1 MATTII
7 VGGVAGGMSTA
18 ARLRRRSEDM
28 EIIVFEASGHVS
40 FANCGLPY
48 YVGGTIAERDALLL
62 QNPESLRA
70 RFNIDVRVNH
80 RVTAINTEAQTV
92 TVEHAGVTSTHHYDH
107 LVLSP
112 GARPIVPDMPG
123 KERLLTLRTVE
134 DVDSIV
140 AALDLEGADPVTS
153 AAIIGGGFIGVEL
166 AENLKDRGLNVTII
180 ERAPHILGI
189 ADQEIVGVMMQNLR
203 DNGINIITNANATEI
218 TADEVLL
225 ADGTRVPASIVIAA
239 IGVIPETDLARDA
252 GIALGERGGIQVDDQ
267 LRTSAPNVFALGD
280 ASEKRDFNTDAAA
293 LVPLA
298 QTANRHGRLVADIIT
313 GRDTAR
319 LATQGTA
326 IIGAFGVALA
336 VTGWSERR
344 ARAAGRAIRI
354 VHVHPASHAGYYPGS
369 APVHLKLIIDAETD
383 KILGAQA
390 VGRDG
395 VDKRIDV
402 IATAMRAGLTAS
414 DLADLELAYSPQYGS
429 AKDAVNIA
437 GMVADN
443 QLTGENTVHW
453 HELADITAAA
463 GTEGAVGAAGG
474 SAAHLVDVR
483 SPAEHAA
490 GTIPGAVNIPVD
502 TMRDVLAKN
511 PDAIAPDAVVFCQVG
526 LRGHVATTLLRGHG
540 VKVRNLSGGYVTWS
554 HAQQG
559 T

>member
-62 QNPESLRA
+62 QSPESLKA
-70 RFNIDVRVNH
+70 RFNIDVQVNH
-80 RVTAINTEAQTV
+80 RVTAIDTAEQTV
-92 TVEHAGVTSTHHYDH
+92 TVEHAGEISTHRYDH

-134 DVDSIV
+134 DVDTIV
-140 AALDLEGADPVTS
+140 AALDLEGADPVSS

-203 DNGINIITNANATEI
+203 DNGINIITNADATEI

-225 ADGTRVPASIVIAA
+225 ADGTRVPAGIVIAA
-239 IGVIPETDLARDA
+239 IGVIPETDLAREA
-252 GIALGERGGIQVDDQ
+252 GITLGERGGIQVDDQ

-280 ASEKRDFNTDAAA
+280 ATEKRDFNTDGAA

-319 LATQGTA
+319 L
-326 IIGAFGVALA
+326 
-336 VTGWSERR
+336 
-344 ARAAGRAIRI
+344 
-354 VHVHPASHAGYYPGS
+354 
-369 APVHLKLIIDAETD
+369 
-383 KILGAQA
+383 
-390 VGRDG
+390 
-395 VDKRIDV
+395 
-402 IATAMRAGLTAS
+402 
-414 DLADLELAYSPQYGS
+414 
-429 AKDAVNIA
+429 
-437 GMVADN
+437 
-443 QLTGENTVHW
+443 
-453 HELADITAAA
+453 
-463 GTEGAVGAAGG
+463 
-474 SAAHLVDVR
+474 
-483 SPAEHAA
+483 
-490 GTIPGAVNIPVD
+490 
-502 TMRDVLAKN
+502 
-511 PDAIAPDAVVFCQVG
+511 CQ
-526 LRGHVATTLLRGHG
+526 
-540 VKVRNLSGGYVTWS
+540 
-554 HAQQG
+554 
-559 T
+559 